1 MEKKV
6 RFYTAS
12 AIIVVATL
20 FATAFSAPA
29 QTRNVNLALD
39 WMVNGSHAPYYVSV
53 EKGFY
58 KTAGFNVE
66 IVRGYGS
73 GDTVKKVAAKM
84 ATLGICDFATMVT
97 SVIREKTPVKAVGAV
112 YGKAML
118 GILYLKESGIKV
130 PKDLEGRKLAR
141 SASGASVN
149 MFPAFI
155 RANQIDR
162 SKISEVVVDATSF
175 LPMLLSKQVDAVLEQ
190 SVHQGR
196 FQKAAE
202 EGGQKVTVMA
212 MLYSD
217 FGLET
222 YGNVILTHN
231 DLIEKEPGV
240 VKNFVQAS
248 LKGLAYSFDHPEE
261 AIAVI
266 SKANP
271 QVTKERALEELIA
284 MRATWTDA
292 MLKAGL
298 GYMSPERTKV
308 SVDNIVS
315 ALGLE
320 KPSTIDIVYDNK
332 FVK

>member
-1 MEKKV
+1 MEKKF
-6 RFYTAS
+6 RFIAASVIITTAMLFAAVFSAS
-12 AIIVVATL
+12 AQVKD
-20 FATAFSAPA
+20 
-29 QTRNVNLALD
+29 VNLALD
-39 WMVNGSHAPYYVSV
+39 WMVNGSHAPYYVAV

-212 MLYSD
+212 LLYSD

-231 DLIEKEPGV
+231 DFIEKEPKAV
-240 VKNFVQAS
+240 RNFVQAS

-284 MRATWTDA
+284 MKATWTDA
-292 MLKAGL
+292 TLKAGL

>member
-1 MEKKV
+1 MEKKLG
-6 RFYTAS
+6 FCTGCT
-12 AIIVVATL
+12 IMVVAIL
-20 FATAFSAPA
+20 LATAFSASA

-39 WMVNGSHAPYYVSV
+39 WMVNGSHAPYYVAV

-84 ATLGICDFATMVT
+84 ATMGICDFATMVT
-97 SVIREKTPVKAVGAV
+97 SVIREQTPVKAVGAV

-130 PKDLEGRKLAR
+130 PKDLEGRKLGR

-175 LPMLLSKQVDAVLEQ
+175 LPMLLSRQVDAVLEQ

-202 EGGQKVTVMA
+202 EGGQKVTVLS

-222 YGNVILTHN
+222 YGNVIFTHN
-231 DLIEKEPGV
+231 DLIEKEPKM
-240 VKNFVQAS
+240 VKDFVQAS

-266 SKANP
+266 SKVNP

-284 MRATWTDA
+284 MKATWTDA

-298 GYMSPERTKV
+298 GYMSPERTQV

-320 KPSTIDIVYDNK
+320 KPSTIDLVYDNK